1 MAVAAAAVA
10 VAVAAEVVAA
20 AAAGDDLR
28 RGQFERW
35 RQYQWWQQC
44 AIASPARAPHRPAA
58 GRVFSP
64 VSSTRRRCRRC
75 IELIAA
81 RNWRNAEVIDGGL
94 VAARGRL
101 EQSSAPRLLIVDV
114 DDVADPVQ
122 SLSELADI
130 SPAEMSVIAIGQ
142 YNDLS
147 LYRDLLE
154 LGVTEYLTKPVT
166 VATLE
171 RALLKEERRAAP
183 RQEHKEAQIIV
194 LLGARGGVGTTT
206 VAAGIAWCLAEEEK
220 QSVTLVDLD
229 LHFGNLALSL
239 DLVPGS
245 GLREALEYPTRID
258 SRLLGSAT
266 LSKTE
271 RLRVL
276 AAEEA
281 LIEQPQVAP
290 GALDAVFN
298 VLRADCDFIIIDM
311 PRHLDDVARRVVTL
325 ATTICIVTDLS
336 LAAARDTCVSSSGQ
350 GDVTRRTAAHHRQS
364 RRRQSPRRGRQA
376 PISSAPSPRR
386 STMSFRSTPPWR
398 WRRPPPA
405 RRFRRRCAP
414 ARRRPRSAPSPY
426 NLAASNRR
434 KARADGDARCRV
446 WLKRSA

>member
-1 MAVAAAAVA
+1 MRNSEPGTGTSSASGGPRLLACLIDPATMQAV
-10 VAVAAEVVAA
+10 
-20 AAAGDDLR
+20 
-28 RGQFERW
+28 
-35 RQYQWWQQC
+35 
-44 AIASPARAPHRPAA
+44 H
-58 GRVFSP
+58 
-64 VSSTRRRCRRC
+64 
-75 IELIAA
+75 ELIAA

-258 SRLLGSAT
+258 SRLLSSAT

-281 LIEQPQVAP
+281 LIEQPKVAP

-298 VLRADCDFIIIDM
+298 VLRTDCDFIIIDM
-311 PRHLDDVARRVVTL
+311 PRHFDDVARRVVTL
-325 ATTICIVTDLS
+325 ASTICIITDLS
-336 LAAARDTCVSSSGQ
+336 LAAARDTIRLIELAKGM
-350 GDVTRRTAAHHRQS
+350 
-364 RRRQSPRRGRQA
+364 SPG
-376 PISSAPSPRR
+376 
-386 STMSFRSTPPWR
+386 
-398 WRRPPPA
+398 A
-405 RRFRRRCAP
+405 RRLIIGNHVGANHRGEVSKADFERAVATPLDHVIPFDATVALATSSTGAALP
-414 ARRRPRSAPSPY
+414 AAMRTSKAAAAIRAIAIQLSGKQPAAKRALMATLLPS
-426 NLAASNRR
+426 
-434 KARADGDARCRV
+434 